1 MTAPISFQIVSEVPK
16 DMQPIIPKRATKN
29 SAGYDFYSP
38 FNIDIAPHSK
48 CKIPTYIKCSMDDDM
63 VLMLY
68 IRSSMANKE
77 ITLVNSVGIIDSDY
91 YNNPDNEGNII
102 IMLRNDSDETYHIN
116 QGDRLVQGII
126 QNYYITDD
134 DNVEKVR
141 KGGIGSTD
149 IFNKTK

>member
-1 MTAPISFQIVSEVPK
+1 MTNPISFQLVSEVPEGV
-16 DMQPIIPKRATKN
+16 QPIIPKRATKK

-38 FNIDIAPHSK
+38 INIDIAPHSK
-48 CKIPTYIKCSMDDDM
+48 CKITTYIKCSMDDDM

-77 ITLVNSVGIIDSDY
+77 ITLVNQVGIIDADY

-102 IMLRNDSDETYHIN
+102 IMLRNDSDEVYHIN
-116 QGDRLVQGII
+116 QGDRIVQGII
-126 QNYYITDD
+126 QNYYVTDD

-149 IFNKTK
+149 IFNKN